1 MEDLDCERF
10 FSMKPATTNVDGMIP
25 VRFAHIGAGAW
36 SRYAHAPVLAR
47 LRDQGRVSLE
57 LICDLDKQR
66 AADLQRDF
74 GYARIATD
82 VISGL
87 ADARPDAIV
96 CTVHPAATAK
106 LVHALLPLGI
116 PLLIEKPP
124 GINSVE
130 AELLVNAAALS
141 GTRQMVAFNRR
152 FVGSMSKLRQFA
164 QDRKV
169 SYLRCEM
176 LRTGRL
182 EAQFVRA
189 TGIHLIDA
197 ARFLLGDPARMETL
211 AMPHGSDAQ
220 GEQIHDYLVR
230 LEFGE
235 GIIADLMMLLDS
247 GSRLERYTLFADGA
261 TATATMSPP
270 YGMVEEDAG
279 FEVSEGEKSV
289 LSIGTVG
296 DALVDGGFTGEYE
309 AFLGVVEGGIATCDL
324 RDAARSVRLA
334 ELVAEEYTG
343 PISW

>member
-1 MEDLDCERF
+1 MKDSSPLRRYNER
-10 FSMKPATTNVDGMIP
+10 KRTIP

-74 GYARIATD
+74 GYARTASD
-82 VISGL
+82 VMSGL

-106 LVHALLPLGI
+106 LVLDLLPLGI

-124 GINSVE
+124 GVNSIE
-130 AELLVNAAALS
+130 AELLVKAAALS
-141 GTRQMVAFNRR
+141 GTRQIVAFNRR
-152 FVGSMSKLRQFA
+152 FVGSMRKLRHFA
-164 QDRKV
+164 TDRKV
-169 SYLRCEM
+169 SYLKCEM

-182 EAQFVRA
+182 EAQFARE
-189 TGIHLIDA
+189 TGIHSIDA
-197 ARFLLGDPARMETL
+197 ARFLLGDPVRMETL
-211 AMPHGSDAQ
+211 AVPHGSDAQ
-220 GEQIHDYLVR
+220 GEQIHDYLIR

-235 GIIADLMMLLDS
+235 GIVADLTMFLDS
-247 GSRLERYTLFADGA
+247 GRRLERYTLFAYGA
-261 TATATMSPP
+261 TASATMSPP
-270 YGMVEEDAG
+270 YGMAEENAG
-279 FEVSEGEKSV
+279 FQVSENEKSIF
-289 LSIGTVG
+289 SIGTVG
-296 DALVDGGFTGEYE
+296 DVLVDGGFVGEYE
-309 AFLGVVEGGIATCDL
+309 AFLDVIEGDIATTCDL

-334 ELVAEEYTG
+334 ELVAEKYTG

>member
-1 MEDLDCERF
+1 MKDSSPLRRYNER
-10 FSMKPATTNVDGMIP
+10 KRTIP

-74 GYARIATD
+74 GYARTASD
-82 VISGL
+82 VMSGL
-87 ADARPDAIV
+87 ADTRPDAIV

-106 LVHALLPLGI
+106 LVLDLLPLGI

-130 AELLVNAAALS
+130 AELLVKAAALS

-152 FVGSMSKLRQFA
+152 FVGSMRKLRQFA
-164 QDRKV
+164 TDRKV
-169 SYLRCEM
+169 SYLKCEM
-176 LRTGRL
+176 LRTNRL
-182 EAQFVRA
+182 EAQFVRE
-189 TGIHLIDA
+189 TGIHSIDA
-197 ARFLLGDPARMETL
+197 ARFLLGDPLRMETL

-220 GEQIHDYLVR
+220 GQQIHDYLIR

-235 GIIADLMMLLDS
+235 GIVADLTMFLDS
-247 GSRLERYTLFADGA
+247 GRRLERYTLFAYGA
-261 TATATMSPP
+261 TASATMSPP
-270 YGMVEEDAG
+270 YGMAEENAG
-279 FEVSEGEKSV
+279 FQVSENENSIF
-289 LSIGTVG
+289 SIGTVG
-296 DALVDGGFTGEYE
+296 DVLVDGGFVGEYE
-309 AFLGVVEGGIATCDL
+309 AFLDVIEGDIATTCDL

-334 ELVAEEYTG
+334 ELVAEKYTG

>member
-1 MEDLDCERF
+1 MKDSSPSRRYNER
-10 FSMKPATTNVDGMIP
+10 KRTIP

-74 GYARIATD
+74 GYARTASD
-82 VISGL
+82 VMSGL

-106 LVHALLPLGI
+106 LVLELLPLGI

-124 GINSVE
+124 GVNSIE
-130 AELLVNAAALS
+130 AELLVKAAALS
-141 GTRQMVAFNRR
+141 GTRQIVAFNRR
-152 FVGSMSKLRQFA
+152 FVGSMRKLRQFA
-164 QDRKV
+164 TDRKV
-169 SYLRCEM
+169 SYLKCEM

-182 EAQFVRA
+182 EAQFARE
-189 TGIHLIDA
+189 TGIHSIDA
-197 ARFLLGDPARMETL
+197 ARFLLGDPVRMETL
-211 AMPHGSDAQ
+211 AVPHGSDAQ
-220 GEQIHDYLVR
+220 GEQIHDYLIR

-235 GIIADLMMLLDS
+235 GIVADLTMFLDS
-247 GSRLERYTLFADGA
+247 GRRLERYTLFAYGA
-261 TATATMSPP
+261 TASATMSPP
-270 YGMVEEDAG
+270 YGMAEENTG
-279 FEVSEGEKSV
+279 FQVSENEKSIF
-289 LSIGTVG
+289 SIGTVG
-296 DALVDGGFTGEYE
+296 DVLVDGGFVGEYE
-309 AFLGVVEGGIATCDL
+309 AFLDVIEGDIATTCDL

-334 ELVAEEYTG
+334 ELVAMKYTG